1 MDRSLEKAIT
11 NFTVAVVLIIV
22 VFFSIGEASNLKF
35 ESAKYSD
42 TDATVLELNTNENGD
57 YVATLNYRVNDTEYT
72 VYENSNNLVE
82 GETIKIYYV
91 KENPSQYV
99 MKLPVEFENIITKII
114 AWLLTILG
122 VSWSLFAGKVL
133 FGKIKELKVIE
144 KENVNEENSD
154 NRFNGMF

>member
-11 NFTVAVVLIIV
+11 NFTVAVVLTV
-22 VFFSIGEASNLKF
+22 VGFFSIGMAGNLKF
-35 ESAKYSD
+35 ESVKYSD

>member
-11 NFTVAVVLIIV
+11 NFTVAVILTV
-22 VFFSIGEASNLKF
+22 VGLFSIGMAGNLKF
-35 ESAKYSD
+35 ESVKYSD

-122 VSWSLFAGKVL
+122 VSWSLFACKVL
-133 FGKIKELKVIE
+133 FCKIKGLKVIE

-154 NRFNGMF
+154 NRFNGMY

>member
-11 NFTVAVVLIIV
+11 NFTVAVVLTV
-22 VFFSIGEASNLKF
+22 VGFFSIGEASNLKF

>member
-11 NFTVAVVLIIV
+11 NFTVAVVLTV
-22 VFFSIGEASNLKF
+22 VGFFSIGEASNLKF

-57 YVATLNYRVNDTEYT
+57 YVATLNYKVNDTEYT

>member
-1 MDRSLEKAIT
+1 MDKSVEKDIT
-11 NFTVAVVLIIV
+11 NFAMEVVLTV
-22 VFFSIGEASNLKF
+22 VRIFSIGMAGNLKF

-57 YVATLNYRVNDTEYT
+57 YVATLNYKVNDTEYT

>member
-11 NFTVAVVLIIV
+11 NFAVAVILTV
-22 VFFSIGEASNLKF
+22 VELFSIGMAGNLKF
-35 ESAKYSD
+35 ESVKYSD

>member
-11 NFTVAVVLIIV
+11 NFTVAVVLTV
-22 VFFSIGEASNLKF
+22 VGLFSIGMAGNLKF

-42 TDATVLELNTNENGD
+42 IDATVLELNTNENGD

>member
-11 NFTVAVVLIIV
+11 NFAVAVALIIDG
-22 VFFSIGEASNLKF
+22 FFSIGMAGNLKF

-154 NRFNGMF
+154 NRFNGVF

>member
-11 NFTVAVVLIIV
+11 NFTVAVVLTV
-22 VFFSIGEASNLKF
+22 VGFFSIGEASNLKF

-57 YVATLNYRVNDTEYT
+57 YVATLNYKVNDTEYT

-114 AWLLTILG
+114 AWLLTIFG

>member
-11 NFTVAVVLIIV
+11 NFTVAVVLTV
-22 VFFSIGEASNLKF
+22 VAFFSIGMARNLKF
-35 ESAKYSD
+35 ESAKYSH

>member
-11 NFTVAVVLIIV
+11 NFTVAVVLTV
-22 VFFSIGEASNLKF
+22 VGFFSIGEASNLKF

-57 YVATLNYRVNDTEYT
+57 YVATLNYMVNDTEYT

-114 AWLLTILG
+114 AWLLTIFG

>member
-1 MDRSLEKAIT
+1 MDKSLEKAIT
-11 NFTVAVVLIIV
+11 NFAVAVVLIIV
-22 VFFSIGEASNLKF
+22 GLFSIGMAGNLKF

-42 TDATVLELNTNENGD
+42 ADATVLELNTNEKGD

-72 VYENSNNLVE
+72 VYEKSNNLLE

-99 MKLPVEFENIITKII
+99 MNLPVEFEKIITKII
-114 AWLLTILG
+114 AWLVTILG
-122 VSWSLFAGKVL
+122 VSWSIFAGKVL
-133 FGKIKELKVIE
+133 FGKIKELKAIE
-144 KENVNEENSD
+144 KENANEENSD